1 MKIMCNTIKPESS
14 PPSQA
19 NTTFIHL
26 PTRGVPPAD
35 YCRELHRAITRMKL
49 LVFERRSVDLEEED
63 TYALYMLTAL
73 QQDLA
78 EQHSFLRDPK
88 EVQQDV

>member
-1 MKIMCNTIKPESS
+1 MCNTILPNSS
-14 PPSQA
+14 PPSQGNIA
-19 NTTFIHL
+19 FIHL

-35 YCRELHRAITRMKL
+35 YCRDLHRAITRMKL
-49 LVFERRSVDLEEED
+49 LVFERRSVDLEEDD

-78 EQHSFLRDPK
+78 EQHPFLRDPK
-88 EVQQDV
+88 EAQPDV